1 LTHQLPTPRDP
12 ASLGNMK
19 LQLTAIYIFSIIA
32 RVFAANSSQPSVEVI
47 VTPYSSG
54 VKIDVHVELAYSQSD
69 SNSNSSASAS
79 SITPSANGATKI
91 VNVTHTACGSHGH
104 PTTHST
110 LKLPP
115 AVTTQGFFL
124 NSTGSPAATRRLQSP
139 SLIDLTAFSAAS
151 SREGQPV
158 VLSVVV
164 IATVA
169 MAVV

>member
-69 SNSNSSASAS
+69 SNSSASAS
-79 SITPSANGATKI
+79 SIVPSANGATNI
-91 VNVTHTACGSHGH
+91 ANVTHTACGSHGH

-124 NSTGSPAATRRLQSP
+124 NSTGSPAATGRSQSP